1 MRLNGPGFLNLS
13 DSIIRKIMKAFNY
26 FCYINGKFPINYN
39 LSSAPDGKT
48 PDFIS
53 ARSSNQKMLPRR
65 LCKLLRSAK
74 SHSLVYAQVFCVLN
88 FYLVGDQKI
97 SKDAITEFYH
107 NVLMQTLSKLNH
119 KITSDFARTSA
130 LVTSINS
137 SLQKM
142 FYEYK
147 KVNQKIE
154 LEKDKVVN
162 QNERS
167 FEEHLEVTSRINQD
181 IAEETMIENKKSS
194 FQKNATR

>member
-1 MRLNGPGFLNLS
+1 M
-13 DSIIRKIMKAFNY
+13 
-26 FCYINGKFPINYN
+26 
-39 LSSAPDGKT
+39 
-48 PDFIS
+48 
-53 ARSSNQKMLPRR
+53 
-65 LCKLLRSAK
+65 
-74 SHSLVYAQVFCVLN
+74 
-88 FYLVGDQKI
+88 VGDQKI

-119 KITSDFARTSA
+119 KITSDFARTSG
-130 LVTSINS
+130 LVISINS

>member
-1 MRLNGPGFLNLS
+1 MKLNGPSFLNLS

-26 FCYINGKFPINYN
+26 FYYVNGKFPINKN
-39 LSSAPDGKT
+39 LSSAPEGKT

-74 SHSLVYAQVFCVLN
+74 SHSLVCVQVFCVLN

-119 KITSDFARTSA
+119 KITSDFARTSG
-130 LVTSINS
+130 LLKSINS

-142 FYEYK
+142 VYEYK

-154 LEKDKVVN
+154 LEKDKIVN
-162 QNERS
+162 QNEGS

-181 IAEETMIENKKSS
+181 VAETMIENKKSS

>member
-1 MRLNGPGFLNLS
+1 MKLNGPSFLNLS

-26 FCYINGKFPINYN
+26 FYYVNGKFPINNN
-39 LSSAPDGKT
+39 LSSAPEGKT

-74 SHSLVYAQVFCVLN
+74 SHSLVCVQVFCVLN

-119 KITSDFARTSA
+119 KITSDFARTSG
-130 LVTSINS
+130 LVKSINS

-142 FYEYK
+142 VYEYK

-154 LEKDKVVN
+154 LEKDKIVN
-162 QNERS
+162 QNEGS

-181 IAEETMIENKKSS
+181 VAEIMIENKKSS

>member
-1 MRLNGPGFLNLS
+1 MKLNGPSFLNLS

-26 FCYINGKFPINYN
+26 FYYVNGKFPINNN
-39 LSSAPDGKT
+39 LSSAPEGKT

-65 LCKLLRSAK
+65 LCKLLKSAK
-74 SHSLVYAQVFCVLN
+74 SHSLVCVQVFCVLN

-119 KITSDFARTSA
+119 KITSDFARTSG
-130 LVTSINS
+130 LVKSINS

-142 FYEYK
+142 VYEYK

-154 LEKDKVVN
+154 LEKDKIVN
-162 QNERS
+162 QNEGS

-181 IAEETMIENKKSS
+181 VAETMIENKKSS

>member
-1 MRLNGPGFLNLS
+1 MKLNGPSFLNLS

-26 FCYINGKFPINYN
+26 FYYVNGKFPINNN
-39 LSSAPDGKT
+39 LSSAPEGKT
-48 PDFIS
+48 PDLIS

-74 SHSLVYAQVFCVLN
+74 SHSLVCVQVFCVLN

-119 KITSDFARTSA
+119 KITSDFARTSG
-130 LVTSINS
+130 LLKSINS

-142 FYEYK
+142 VYEYK

-154 LEKDKVVN
+154 LEKDKIVN
-162 QNERS
+162 QNEGS

-181 IAEETMIENKKSS
+181 VAETMIENKKSS

>member
-1 MRLNGPGFLNLS
+1 MKLNGPSFLNLS

-26 FCYINGKFPINYN
+26 FYYVNGKFPINNN
-39 LSSAPDGKT
+39 LSSAPEGKT

-74 SHSLVYAQVFCVLN
+74 SHSLVCVQVFYVLN

-119 KITSDFARTSA
+119 KITSDFARTSG
-130 LVTSINS
+130 LVKSINS

-142 FYEYK
+142 VYEYK

-154 LEKDKVVN
+154 LEKDKIVN
-162 QNERS
+162 QNEGS

-181 IAEETMIENKKSS
+181 VAETMIENKKSS

>member
-1 MRLNGPGFLNLS
+1 MKLNGPSFLNLS

-26 FCYINGKFPINYN
+26 FYYVNGKFPINNN
-39 LSSAPDGKT
+39 LSSAPEGKT
-48 PDFIS
+48 PDLIS

-74 SHSLVYAQVFCVLN
+74 SHSLVCVQVFCVLN

-119 KITSDFARTSA
+119 KITSDFARTSG
-130 LVTSINS
+130 LVKSINS

-142 FYEYK
+142 VYEYK

-154 LEKDKVVN
+154 LEKDKIVN
-162 QNERS
+162 QNEGS

-181 IAEETMIENKKSS
+181 VAETMIENKKSS

>member
-1 MRLNGPGFLNLS
+1 MKLNGPSFLNLS

-26 FCYINGKFPINYN
+26 FYYVNGKFPINNN
-39 LSSAPDGKT
+39 LSSAPEGKT

-74 SHSLVYAQVFCVLN
+74 SHSLVCVQVFCVLN

-119 KITSDFARTSA
+119 KITSDFARTSG
-130 LVTSINS
+130 LVKSINS

-142 FYEYK
+142 VYEYK

-154 LEKDKVVN
+154 LEKDKIVN
-162 QNERS
+162 QNEGS

-181 IAEETMIENKKSS
+181 VAETMIENKKSS

>member
-1 MRLNGPGFLNLS
+1 MKLNGPSFLNLS

-26 FCYINGKFPINYN
+26 FYYVNGKFPINNN
-39 LSSAPDGKT
+39 LSSAPEGKT

-74 SHSLVYAQVFCVLN
+74 SHSLVCVQVFCVLN

-119 KITSDFARTSA
+119 KITSDFARTSG
-130 LVTSINS
+130 LVKSINS

-142 FYEYK
+142 VYEYK

-154 LEKDKVVN
+154 LEKDKI
-162 QNERS
+162 
-167 FEEHLEVTSRINQD
+167 VTKTRD
-181 IAEETMIENKKSS
+181 LL
-194 FQKNATR
+194 KNTWK

>member
-1 MRLNGPGFLNLS
+1 MKLNGPSFLNLS

-26 FCYINGKFPINYN
+26 FYYVNGKFPINNN
-39 LSSAPDGKT
+39 LSSAPEGKT

-74 SHSLVYAQVFCVLN
+74 SHSLVCVQVFCVLN

-119 KITSDFARTSA
+119 KITSDFARTSG
-130 LVTSINS
+130 LLKSINS

-142 FYEYK
+142 VYEYK
-147 KVNQKIE
+147 KVNQKVE
-154 LEKDKVVN
+154 LEKDKIVN
-162 QNERS
+162 QNEGS

-181 IAEETMIENKKSS
+181 VAETMIENKKSS

>member
-1 MRLNGPGFLNLS
+1 MKLNGPSFLNLS

-26 FCYINGKFPINYN
+26 FYYVNGKFPINNN
-39 LSSAPDGKT
+39 LSSAPKGKT

-74 SHSLVYAQVFCVLN
+74 SHSLVCVQVFCVLN

-119 KITSDFARTSA
+119 KITSDFARTSG
-130 LVTSINS
+130 LVKSINS

-142 FYEYK
+142 VYEYK

-154 LEKDKVVN
+154 LEKDKIVN
-162 QNERS
+162 QNEGS

-181 IAEETMIENKKSS
+181 VAETMIENKKSS

>member
-1 MRLNGPGFLNLS
+1 MKLNGPSFLNLS

-26 FCYINGKFPINYN
+26 FYYVNGKFPINNN
-39 LSSAPDGKT
+39 LSSAPEGKT

-74 SHSLVYAQVFCVLN
+74 SHSLVCVQVFCVLN
-88 FYLVGDQKI
+88 VYLVGDQKI

-119 KITSDFARTSA
+119 KITSDFARTSG
-130 LVTSINS
+130 LVKSINS

-142 FYEYK
+142 VYEYK

-154 LEKDKVVN
+154 LEKDKIVN
-162 QNERS
+162 QNEGS

-181 IAEETMIENKKSS
+181 VAETMIENKKSS

>member
-1 MRLNGPGFLNLS
+1 MKLNGPSFLNLS

-26 FCYINGKFPINYN
+26 FYYVNGKFPINNN
-39 LSSAPDGKT
+39 LSSAPEGKT
-48 PDFIS
+48 SDFIS

-74 SHSLVYAQVFCVLN
+74 SHSLVCVQVFCVLN

-119 KITSDFARTSA
+119 KITSDFARTSG
-130 LVTSINS
+130 LVKSINS

-142 FYEYK
+142 VYEYK

-154 LEKDKVVN
+154 LEKDKIVN
-162 QNERS
+162 QNEGS

-181 IAEETMIENKKSS
+181 VAETMIENKKSS

>member
-1 MRLNGPGFLNLS
+1 MKLNGPSFLNLS

-26 FCYINGKFPINYN
+26 FYYVNGKFPINNN
-39 LSSAPDGKT
+39 LSSAPEGKT

-74 SHSLVYAQVFCVLN
+74 SHSLVCVQVFCVLN

-107 NVLMQTLSKLNH
+107 NVLMQTLTKLNH
-119 KITSDFARTSA
+119 KITSDFARTSG
-130 LVTSINS
+130 LLKSINS

-142 FYEYK
+142 VYEYK

-154 LEKDKVVN
+154 LEKDKIVN
-162 QNERS
+162 QNEGS

-181 IAEETMIENKKSS
+181 VAETMIENKKSS

>member
-1 MRLNGPGFLNLS
+1 MKLNGPSFLNLS

-26 FCYINGKFPINYN
+26 FYYVNGKFPINNN
-39 LSSAPDGKT
+39 LSSAPEGKT

-74 SHSLVYAQVFCVLN
+74 SHSLVCVQVFCVLN

-119 KITSDFARTSA
+119 KITSDFARTSG
-130 LVTSINS
+130 LVKSINS

-142 FYEYK
+142 VDEYK

-154 LEKDKVVN
+154 LEKDKIVN
-162 QNERS
+162 QNEGS

-181 IAEETMIENKKSS
+181 VAETMIENKKSS

>member
-1 MRLNGPGFLNLS
+1 MKLNGPSFLNLS

-26 FCYINGKFPINYN
+26 FYYVNGKFPINNN
-39 LSSAPDGKT
+39 LSSAPEGKT

-74 SHSLVYAQVFCVLN
+74 SHSLVCVQVFCVLN

-119 KITSDFARTSA
+119 KITSDFARTSG
-130 LVTSINS
+130 LLKSINS

-142 FYEYK
+142 VYEYK

-154 LEKDKVVN
+154 LEKDKIVN
-162 QNERS
+162 QNEGS

-181 IAEETMIENKKSS
+181 VAETMIENKKSS

>member
-1 MRLNGPGFLNLS
+1 MKLNGPSFLNLS

-26 FCYINGKFPINYN
+26 FYYVNGKFPINNN
-39 LSSAPDGKT
+39 LSSAPEGKT

-74 SHSLVYAQVFCVLN
+74 SHSLVCVQVFCVLN

-97 SKDAITEFYH
+97 PKDAITEFYH

-119 KITSDFARTSA
+119 KITSDFARTSG
-130 LVTSINS
+130 LVKSINS

-142 FYEYK
+142 VYEYK

-154 LEKDKVVN
+154 LEKGKIVN
-162 QNERS
+162 QNEGS

-181 IAEETMIENKKSS
+181 VAETMIENKKSS